1 MKILFR
7 LLLILLAILAAFVV
21 IVYTIPDAG
30 TADVTFTYQRA
41 TEREDGT
48 LLSLKEIKYTRVY
61 CDGKLVAQEAGAD
74 GDISAALTA
83 GSHNCYGTHVDSN
96 DLESNPSDTVIK
108 TVERPISCP
117 ILRKLSGLLP

>member
-1 MKILFR
+1 MKILLR
-7 LLLILLAILAAFVV
+7 LLLVLLAILAAFVV
-21 IVYTIPDAG
+21 IVYTVPNAG

-41 TEREDGT
+41 TERADGT
-48 LLSLKEIKYTRVY
+48 PLLLKEIKHTRVY

-96 DLESNPSDTVIK
+96 ELESNPSNTVIK
-108 TVERPISCP
+108 TVERARTLP
-117 ILRKLSGLLP
+117 ILRLLSGV